1 MLFDNWVVVGQSLL
15 LRGKMTAVWLSSVPC
30 TKKTA
35 FIGDGVRRL
44 AVYMHVGMTTGQV
57 SFSATAFP
65 EYLL

>member
-1 MLFDNWVVVGQSLL
+1 
-15 LRGKMTAVWLSSVPC
+15 MTAVWLSSVPC

-44 AVYMHVGMTTGQV
+44 DVYMHVGMTTGQV